1 MSNESSV
8 FQVIAGGTDKR
19 VTAQIALVDAN
30 GDEIALAV
38 AAALPALPTEDGN
51 YQLTVASGVYSW
63 TEIV

>member
-8 FQVIAGGTDKR
+8 LEVTTDGTDKR
-19 VTAQIALVDAN
+19 ITGRVALVDSS
-30 GDEIALAV
+30 GDNIPAV
-38 AAALPALPTEDGN
+38 GIPALPTDDGN